1 MGAAP
6 TADRLPLPSFHA
18 SLPACIALPGAS
30 LTRARRVRMRHLGS
44 PAWNADPTGPSPTND
59 DDEYPAGTEVPTEPP
74 GVDPDAD
81 DEAPGFSDDPPQA
94 D

>member
-1 MGAAP
+1 MERRPDRPAP
-6 TADRLPLPSFHA
+6 ET
-18 SLPACIALPGAS
+18 
-30 LTRARRVRMRHLGS
+30 
-44 PAWNADPTGPSPTND
+44 D
-59 DDEYPAGTEVPTEPP
+59 DDEYPAGTEEPTEAP

>member
-1 MGAAP
+1 MERRP
-6 TADRLPLPSFHA
+6 DRPEP
-18 SLPACIALPGAS
+18 
-30 LTRARRVRMRHLGS
+30 
-44 PAWNADPTGPSPTND
+44 DPD
-59 DDEYPAGTEVPTEPP
+59 ADEYPAGTETPTDPP

>member
-1 MGAAP
+1 MERRPDRPAP
-6 TADRLPLPSFHA
+6 DT
-18 SLPACIALPGAS
+18 
-30 LTRARRVRMRHLGS
+30 
-44 PAWNADPTGPSPTND
+44 D
-59 DDEYPAGTEVPTEPP
+59 DGEYPAGTEEPTDPP